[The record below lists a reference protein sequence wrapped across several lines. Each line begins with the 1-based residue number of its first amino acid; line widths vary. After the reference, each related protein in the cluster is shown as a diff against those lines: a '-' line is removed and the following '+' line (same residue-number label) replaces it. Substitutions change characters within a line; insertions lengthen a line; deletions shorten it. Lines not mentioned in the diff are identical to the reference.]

1 MAYRKLTFVALLG
14 LLAWAGLPDTS
25 HAQRYYGGRGY
36 GYGGRGVYV
45 GTGYG
50 YGGYGRGYYG
60 PGWGGY
66 YGPNYGYGY
75 GYRPGFGA
83 GVVVG
88 SALSGG
94 YYSGGNYYNSNGVVY
109 SQPSGVATSSYQ
121 SFYPSDGSTVSTSSV
136 ASSDCCC
143 NAGPSSYLAGSS
155 GTAFNQAQDGRGT
168 VVVSNVPA
176 NAELYWNGSRV
187 MATGTVR
194 RFGTSPIGNDGAV
207 QKFEARWMGTDGK
220 MVTQARE
227 IRAQANQTVNLDW
240 ANSDRAEESSAPD
253 RSNPNQN
260 PNPNQIQNQNQ
271 NPNPNPQNTNPNPN
285 KDDR

>member
-25 HAQRYYGGRGY
+25 HAQRFYGGRGY

-60 PGWGGY
+60 PGYGGY
-66 YGPNYGYGY
+66 YGPGYGY

-83 GVVVG
+83 GVLVG

-121 SFYPSDGSTVSTSSV
+121 SFYPSDGSAVSTSSM
-136 ASSDCCC
+136 SSNDCCC
-143 NAGPSSYLAGSS
+143 SAGPSYLS
-155 GTAFNQAQDGRGT
+155 GTSGASLNQTQDSRGT
-168 VVVSNVPA
+168 VVVSNLPA

-187 MATGTVR
+187 STSGTVR
-194 RFGTSPIGNDGAV
+194 RFGTSSLGNDGAV
-207 QKFEARWMGTDGK
+207 QKFEARWVGADGK
-220 MVTQARE
+220 TVSQSRE

-240 ANSDRAEESSAPD
+240 ANSDRTEESSAPN
-253 RSNPNQN
+253 SPSPNQNQN

-271 NPNPNPQNTNPNPN
+271 NQNPQNTTTSPN
-285 KDDR
+285 KGDR